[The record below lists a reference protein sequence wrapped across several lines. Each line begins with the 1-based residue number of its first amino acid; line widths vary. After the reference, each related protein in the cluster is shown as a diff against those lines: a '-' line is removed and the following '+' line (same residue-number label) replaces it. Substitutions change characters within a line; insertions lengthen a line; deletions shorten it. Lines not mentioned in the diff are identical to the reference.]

1 MKPTKSNKS
10 ATSPVLASDKKNII
24 PMLAKSIQILERF
37 RENPDGLTY
46 SEVTT
51 LCPNFSRV
59 SIFRVLCSLERF
71 GYLEKVHDNNRYVLG
86 AKLVEF
92 GRIAE
97 ARLELLQVAI
107 PRLETLCKKYNE
119 NINLCTVKNRELV
132 YFTTLESTHPLR
144 VQARPNR
151 RVAVYCSAVGK
162 AILAHLP
169 KGDIDRYLDTTSL
182 VSITPNT
189 ITNKTELR
197 RELQRIN
204 SRGYAVDNEEN
215 LEGVV
220 CVGVPILN
228 AAKIP
233 VAGISM
239 SGPSVRMSPE
249 CIVHAAAD
257 LKSAAKAIADKCTLP
272 GKIAIV

>member
-1 MKPTKSNKS
+1 MKPTKSNKI
-10 ATSPVLASDKKNII
+10 ATSPVPTSDRKNII

-37 RENPDGLTY
+37 RENPNGLTY
-46 SEVTT
+46 SDLTT

-71 GYLEKVHDNNRYVLG
+71 GYLEKIPDNNRYVVG
-86 AKLVEF
+86 AKFVEF

-97 ARLELLQVAI
+97 SRLGLLQVAI
-107 PRLETLCKKYNE
+107 PHLEALRKKYNE
-119 NINLCTVKNRELV
+119 GISLCTIKNRELV
-132 YFTTLESTHPLR
+132 YFATLESTHPLR
-144 VQARPNR
+144 VGRPDR
-151 RVAVYCSAVGK
+151 RAAVYCSAVGK
-162 AILAHLP
+162 AILAHLA
-169 KGDIDRYLDTTSL
+169 KGDIDRYFQTTTL
-182 VSITPNT
+182 VGLTPNT

-204 SRGYAVDNEEN
+204 SRAYAVDNEEN

-228 AAKIP
+228 VDKIA

-239 SGPSVRMSPE
+239 SGPSVRMPPE
-249 CIVHAAAD
+249 RIVLAAAD
-257 LKSAAKAIADKCTLP
+257 LQSAAKAISDRCALL
-272 GKIAIV
+272 GKIPAV

>member
-1 MKPTKSNKS
+1 ML
-10 ATSPVLASDKKNII
+10 TSDGKNII

-46 SEVTT
+46 SELTT

-71 GYLEKVHDNNRYVLG
+71 GYLEKIPDNNRYVVG
-86 AKLVEF
+86 AKFVEF

-97 ARLELLQVAI
+97 SRLGLLQVAI
-107 PRLETLCKKYNE
+107 PHLETLRKKYNE
-119 NINLCTVKNRELV
+119 SISLCTVRNRELV
-132 YFTTLESTHPLR
+132 YFATVESTHPLR
-144 VQARPNR
+144 VGRPDR
-151 RVAVYCSAVGK
+151 RAAVYCSAVGK

-169 KGDIDRYLDTTSL
+169 KGDVDRYVETTAL
-182 VSITPNT
+182 VGITPNT

-204 SRGYAVDNEEN
+204 SRAYAVDNEEN

-228 AAKIP
+228 VDKIA

-239 SGPSVRMSPE
+239 SGPSVRMPPE
-249 CIVHAAAD
+249 RIVLAAAD
-257 LKSAAKAIADKCTLP
+257 LLSAAKAISDRCAFL
-272 GKIAIV
+272 GKSAVG

>member
-24 PMLAKSIQILERF
+24 PMLAKSFQILERF
-37 RENPDGLTY
+37 RENPDGVTY
-46 SEVTT
+46 SELTT

-71 GYLEKVHDNNRYVLG
+71 GYLEKLPDNNRYVLG

-97 ARLELLQVAI
+97 SRLELLQVAS
-107 PRLETLCKKYNE
+107 PHLQKLLKKYNE
-119 NINLCTVKNRELV
+119 SISLCTVKNRELV
-132 YFTTLESTHPLR
+132 YFTTLESSHPLR
-144 VQARPNR
+144 VGRPDR
-151 RVAVYCSAVGK
+151 RAAVYCSAVGK

-169 KGDIDRYLDTTSL
+169 KGNIDRYLETTTL
-182 VSITPNT
+182 VGLTPNT
-189 ITNKTELR
+189 ITTKTELR
-197 RELQRIN
+197 RELQQIN
-204 SRGYAVDNEEN
+204 SRAYAVDNEEN
-215 LEGVV
+215 LVGVV
-220 CVGVPILN
+220 CVGVAILN
-228 AAKIP
+228 VDKIP

-239 SGPSVRMSPE
+239 SGPSVRMPPE
-249 CIVHAAAD
+249 RIVLAAAD
-257 LKSAAKAIADKCTLP
+257 LKSAAKAISDRYPLL

>member
-1 MKPTKSNKS
+1 MKPTKTNRI
-10 ATSPVLASDKKNII
+10 ATRPVLTSDGKNII

-46 SEVTT
+46 SELTT

-71 GYLEKVHDNNRYVLG
+71 GYLEKIPDNNRYVVG
-86 AKLVEF
+86 AKFVEF

-97 ARLELLQVAI
+97 SRLGLLQVAI
-107 PRLETLCKKYNE
+107 PHLETLRKKYNE
-119 NINLCTVKNRELV
+119 SISLCTVRNRELV
-132 YFTTLESTHPLR
+132 YFATVESTHPLR
-144 VQARPNR
+144 VGRPDR
-151 RVAVYCSAVGK
+151 RAAVYCSAVGK

-169 KGDIDRYLDTTSL
+169 KGDVDRYVETTAL
-182 VSITPNT
+182 VGITPNT

-204 SRGYAVDNEEN
+204 SRAYAVDNEEN

-228 AAKIP
+228 VDKIA

-239 SGPSVRMSPE
+239 SGPSVRMPPE
-249 CIVHAAAD
+249 RIVLAAAD
-257 LKSAAKAIADKCTLP
+257 LLSAAKAISDRCAFL
-272 GKIAIV
+272 GKSAVG